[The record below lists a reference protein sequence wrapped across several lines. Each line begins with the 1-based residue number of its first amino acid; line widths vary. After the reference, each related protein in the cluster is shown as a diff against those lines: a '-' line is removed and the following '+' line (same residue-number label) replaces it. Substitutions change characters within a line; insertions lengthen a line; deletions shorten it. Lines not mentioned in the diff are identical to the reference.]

1 MMKNLIIGTAP
12 QWQDPTDPFVLTGAR
27 DGLVIIN
34 PDLDREVR
42 DTLRALPLNDLLYPT
57 RAIIATAEQPYGK
70 MVLLA
75 AAPVVAAGAHDPYWA
90 AVFLAPA
97 VLGIGWLWRQGN
109 RRLKRAAYA
118 LTGNSHYVH
127 AGWLKK
133 DHQLLLCRA
142 VIAAQSASTSQ
153 TVSVGLVDSARV
165 NSEVP
170 RMAWHVADSLH
181 RASKLDRELDRE
193 EVDPSSPQRV
203 ALKLAMDGI
212 LQQVAALETCASEL
226 DKADQAYG
234 ELLRQE
240 RLDTLESEVLDLLA
254 RTSVE
259 TGDVEH
265 IRELSRQAQIAAQ
278 TLERARLNVIAALD
292 AALGGETR

>member
-1 MMKNLIIGTAP
+1 MKNLIIGTTP
-12 QWQDPTDPFVLTGAR
+12 QWHDPVDPFVLTGAR
-27 DGLVIIN
+27 DGLVVLN
-34 PDLDREVR
+34 PDIDQE
-42 DTLRALPLNDLLYPT
+42 TCAILRALPLNGLRYPG
-57 RAIIATAEQPYGK
+57 RSLIATAEQPYGK
-70 MVLLA
+70 MVLLV
-75 AAPVVAAGAHDPYWA
+75 AAPVVAANHDPYWA
-90 AVFLAPA
+90 AAFLVPA
-97 VLGIGWLWRQGN
+97 VLGVVLLWRQGN
-109 RRLKRAAYA
+109 RRLKQTAYA
-118 LTGNSHYVH
+118 LAGDSHYVH

-153 TVSVGLVDSARV
+153 VVSAGLVDSARV

-170 RMAWHVADSLH
+170 RMVWRVADSLH

-203 ALKLAMDGI
+203 ALKLAMDSI

-226 DKADQAYG
+226 DKADRAYG

-259 TGDVEH
+259 TGEVEH

-292 AALGGETR
+292 VALGGETR